1 MGKGKEAWP
10 VLVRR
15 GNLEGRL
22 CGAGTA
28 WPRMP
33 AVLGATWLVKLAGGF
48 WFGCAHVFQ
57 GVAIFVQFI
66 FKMILLCGFK
76 AFLLST
82 MWQGFFLFKSC

>member
-1 MGKGKEAWP
+1 MPG
-10 VLVRR
+10 RR
-15 GNLEGRL
+15 GNLEGRA
-22 CGAGTA
+22 CGAGAA

-57 GVAIFVQFI
+57 EVTIFVQFI
-66 FKMILLCGFK
+66 LKMILLCGFK